1 MKKRISVKK
10 TMLIVSAVLLIAVA
24 IGTTTAFLVDET
36 PPLTNTF
43 QPVSVSC
50 AVQESFDPTTNLK
63 KDVSVKNTGDIPAY
77 VRATVV
83 VTWVS
88 EDGNTTYGGAPVAG
102 VHYTVVMGQN
112 GWQQGSDGF
121 YYCTAAVEA
130 GGTTPIL
137 LASATP
143 VAGQAPE
150 GYRLSVQIVASAI
163 QADPAEAVTSAWSG
177 VTVRSD
183 GTITAPQ

>member
-10 TMLIVSAVLLIAVA
+10 TVLIVSAVLLVAVA

-50 AVQESFDPTTNLK
+50 AVQERFDTATNVK
-63 KDVSVKNTGDIPAY
+63 QDVAVKNTGDIPAY

-88 EDGNTTYGGAPVAG
+88 LENGRTYGGAPVAG
-102 VHYTVVMGQN
+102 VDYTVVMGQS

-121 YYCTAAVEA
+121 YYCTAAIAA

-137 LASATP
+137 LTSVTP
-143 VAGQAPE
+143 VEGAAPE